1 MGHRVTPKTQLIKG
15 KIDQVDLVKIKN
27 FSFMKDYMKRMKRQA
42 TDWEIISNKE
52 TIPRLY
58 KELLQS
64 TVEKRTIQFKNG
76 QMTGTDISLKRI
88 YRWQIR
94 K

>member
-15 KIDQVDLVKIKN
+15 KIDQMDLVKIKN

>member
-1 MGHRVTPKTQLIKG
+1 
-15 KIDQVDLVKIKN
+15 
-27 FSFMKDYMKRMKRQA
+27 MKDYMKRMKRQA